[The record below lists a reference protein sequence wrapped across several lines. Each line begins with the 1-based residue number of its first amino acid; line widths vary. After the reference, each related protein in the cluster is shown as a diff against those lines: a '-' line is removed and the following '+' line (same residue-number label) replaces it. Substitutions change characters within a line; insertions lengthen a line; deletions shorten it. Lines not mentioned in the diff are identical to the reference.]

1 MKKVLLCSFAVMGV
15 LTSAQTYCTPEFASG
30 CNYGD
35 QINNFTIPNASF
47 SHLSTGCSTAA
58 YGDFTAQTIS
68 MNAGVNYP
76 FTVTHDY
83 ASQHVKIWIDFN
95 NDFTFDDATELVAMG
110 TSVGTGTSAATNST
124 ISMPVNAPV
133 GLHRMRVADRY
144 DNDPI
149 PCNVDG
155 YGEAHDYIVNVGAAP
170 SCLAPSGLSVT
181 AVSSNSAT
189 LSWVAPTSSV
199 GVGYEYYV
207 TTSSAA
213 PSSTVTPTGSVG
225 SSTLTTPLN
234 SLSPITGYH
243 VWVRSVCTTTS
254 KSDWSASATF
264 TTLCGVVTPNFTFD
278 FASGV
283 NTCWQN
289 ADSGTPA
296 TAPSGNSSNWYE
308 SGFLNNGYTGAMKVN
323 LYTSSFFPTT
333 FDSWLITPVFNLS
346 SGGYRVKF
354 DYGLTQFADTTAASL
369 GSDDVVQFVI
379 SQDGGV
385 TWTVLQTWN
394 ASSSISN
401 TGTQYTFDLGNYLGA
416 NTKFGFYATNGSVA
430 DTNDVDFSIDN
441 FVVESVNLSTSEV
454 SQVKNTVKVYPNP
467 FADVL
472 NISDIKNVKT
482 VSVLDIAGRIVKT
495 IEKPSSTLQLGDLKS
510 GMYIIV
516 LNMNDGSQQTI
527 KAIKK

>member
-1 MKKVLLCSFAVMGV
+1 MKKILLTGFVVLGMMS
-15 LTSAQTYCTPEFASG
+15 SAQTYCTPGFASG
-30 CNYGD
+30 CDYGD
-35 QINNFTIPNASF
+35 QINNFEIPNASF
-47 SHLSTGCSTAA
+47 SHLNTACSTAA

-76 FTVTHDY
+76 FTITHDY

-95 NDFTFDDATELVAMG
+95 NDFTFDEVTELVATG
-110 TSVGTGTSAATNST
+110 ISATTSTAIATNST
-124 ISMPVNAPV
+124 ISMPANAPV

-149 PCNVDG
+149 SCNVDG
-155 YGEAHDYIVNVGAAP
+155 YGEAHDYTVNVGAAP
-170 SCLAPSGLSVT
+170 SCLAPGGLSVT
-181 AVSSNSAT
+181 GVGSDSAI
-189 LSWVAPTSSV
+189 LSWVAPVSTV

-213 PSSTVTPTGSVG
+213 PSSTVTPTGLVG
-225 SSTLTTPLN
+225 SSALTTPLN
-234 SLSPITGYH
+234 GLSPITGYH
-243 VWVRSVCTTTS
+243 VWVRSVCTTTA

-283 NTCWQN
+283 NTCWVN

-296 TAPSGNSSNWYE
+296 TTPSGNYSNWYE

-346 SGGYRVKF
+346 AGGYRVKF
-354 DYGLTQFADTTAASL
+354 DYGLTQYGDTTAGNL

-379 SQDGGV
+379 SQDGGI
-385 TWTVLQTWN
+385 TWTVLQTWDA
-394 ASSSISN
+394 ASAVSN
-401 TGTQYTFDLGNYLGA
+401 NGTQYTFDLANYLGA

-430 DTNDVDFSIDN
+430 DSNDVDFSIDN
-441 FVVESVNLSTSEV
+441 FVIESVNLSTSEAA
-454 SQVKNTVKVYPNP
+454 QVKNNIKAYPNP

-472 NISDIKNVKT
+472 NISDVKNVK
-482 VSVLDIAGRIVKT
+482 SILVLDIAGRLVKT
-495 IEKPSSTLQLGDLKS
+495 IEKPNSALQLGDLKS
-510 GMYIIV
+510 GMYVVV
-516 LNMNDGSQQTI
+516 LNMNDGSKQTI